1 MVNLV
6 MMSLGVVLLAFGWV
20 FHRVPEA
27 GFQIR
32 NFPFVLGN
40 DGLTEAG
47 ESSYRM
53 QGTFLMVVGYLII
66 VTSIFY

>member
-1 MVNLV
+1 

-20 FHRVPEA
+20 FHLVPEA

-53 QGTFLMVVGYLII
+53 QGTFLMIVGYLII